1 MIKCKY
7 SYDIKRKEKSWFCP
21 VGKGLCG
28 LAGKNGIAVAFATKI
43 LVLPYQRGA
52 VVCRPA
58 GLGYEENLEE
68 KGNRV

>member
-7 SYDIKRKEKSWFCP
+7 LYDIKRKEAGFALW
-21 VGKGLCG
+21 GKGLCG
-28 LAGKNGIAVAFATKI
+28 LAGKTALRQLCRKI

>member
-1 MIKCKY
+1 MIKYKY
-7 SYDIKRKEKSWFCP
+7 SYDIKRERKKPVLPCGEK
-21 VGKGLCG
+21 
-28 LAGKNGIAVAFATKI
+28 AFAGLQAKRALRQRCRKI

-52 VVCRPA
+52 AVCRPA

>member
-7 SYDIKRKEKSWFCP
+7 SYDIKRERKMPVLPCGEK
-21 VGKGLCG
+21 
-28 LAGKNGIAVAFATKI
+28 AFAALRQLCRKI